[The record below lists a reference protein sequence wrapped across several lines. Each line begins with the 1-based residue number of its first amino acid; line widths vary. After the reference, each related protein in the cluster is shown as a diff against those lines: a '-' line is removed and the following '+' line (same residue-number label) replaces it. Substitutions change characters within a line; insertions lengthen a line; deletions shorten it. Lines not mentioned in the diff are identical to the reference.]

1 MFRPVQCSLYH
12 LCSQEREKL
21 LPLFLLLTAT
31 LSAHSH
37 LTFSSPSASNSKQR
51 KLSAKEVHQGQKRGE
66 AGLPAVPRG
75 GVQDDNRIGPPLPGR
90 LQRAPLSEAAEIT
103 AALPVRS
110 GGGTGATASL
120 T

>member
-12 LCSQEREKL
+12 LCSQEKEKL

-51 KLSAKEVHQGQKRGE
+51 ELSAKEAHQGQKRGE

-75 GVQDDNRIGPPLPGR
+75 GVQDNKQNRASPPGQTAKGP
-90 LQRAPLSEAAEIT
+90 T
-103 AALPVRS
+103 F
-110 GGGTGATASL
+110 
-120 T
+120 